1 MKNIPHK
8 RSLMKATPLR
18 MLRLQTYLFQPQI
31 TAASL
36 LILLSKLPAGVLFTA
51 VTALA
56 KSTPTAMKKIL
67 MKVLPSVWRL
77 SCASWMSSV
86 FPVWKT

>member
-18 MLRLQTYLFQPQI
+18 TLRLQTYLFQPQI
-31 TAASL
+31 IAVSL
-36 LILLSKLPAGVLFTA
+36 LILLSKLPAGMLFTA

-67 MKVLPSVWRL
+67 TRVLPSVWRL